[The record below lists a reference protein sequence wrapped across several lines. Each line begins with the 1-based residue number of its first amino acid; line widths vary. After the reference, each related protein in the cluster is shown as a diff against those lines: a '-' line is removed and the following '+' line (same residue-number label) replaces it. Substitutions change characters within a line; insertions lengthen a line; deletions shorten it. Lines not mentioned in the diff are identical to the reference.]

1 MTNNYSILKI
11 SAILMMAFQLFPQ
24 CIWGQSGSWADY
36 QENYTSSKTTITIA
50 NAGQLAKLAA
60 VANENADFDGITIK
74 LTADI
79 DLSAHYWVPIGSATS
94 PFFKG
99 TFNGSDHTISGLNI
113 NDENLD
119 NAGLF
124 GYANEASISNL
135 TVSAGSI
142 AGDENVGILAGS
154 LISSDVSN
162 CSVSATSING
172 TRNVSALV
180 GYRDIVSGIT
190 SCTVTGT
197 TAVSLANSSDNSSTL
212 GSNQDKPCDVTLTG
226 RTLHKDG
233 KWNTICLPFDY
244 DPAYGVLSGD
254 CVVIYTLT
262 NAVLEDRH
270 LMLYFGDNVAGNGVM
285 RAGVPYIIRW
295 KTTGSDLV
303 DPVFQGVVPRMT
315 DPADYDN
322 GALGEGRVRLRGTF
336 SQQAL
341 GADQSILFMGG
352 NNKLYYPVSTTY
364 IGAFRAF
371 FQVGEGAAARQL
383 DDFQFIFDEEETTV
397 ISATLNDRCKMTDDK
412 WYTLSGHRIANGQRP
427 TAKGLYIYKGKKEV
441 IK

>member
-1 MTNNYSILKI
+1 
-11 SAILMMAFQLFPQ
+11 MMAFQLFPQ
-24 CIWGQSGSWADY
+24 CIWGQSGTWDSDHY
-36 QENYTSSKTTITIA
+36 QEDYTASGTTITIA

-60 VANENADFDGITIK
+60 VANGGADFNGITII
-74 LTADI
+74 LSADI
-79 DLSAHYWVPIGSATS
+79 DLSAHYWVPIGTATS
-94 PFFKG
+94 PFNG
-99 TFNGSDHTISGLNI
+99 TFNGSGYTITGMNI
-113 NDENLD
+113 NEEDLD
-119 NAGLF
+119 NVGLF
-124 GYANEASISNL
+124 GYANSASISNL
-135 TVSAGSI
+135 TVSAGTV

-154 LISSDVSN
+154 LISCDISN
-162 CSVSATSING
+162 CTVSANRISG

-180 GYRDIVSGIT
+180 GYRDKIT
-190 SCTVTGT
+190 ATDCSVTGT
-197 TAVSLANSSDNSSTL
+197 TAVSLANSANNYSTL
-212 GSNQDKPCDVTLTG
+212 SSNQDKPCDVTLTG

-315 DPADYDN
+315 APADYDN

-352 NNKLYYPVSTTY
+352 SNKLYYPVSTTD

>member
-11 SAILMMAFQLFPQ
+11 SAILIMAFLLSPLR
-24 CIWGQSGSWADY
+24 IWGQSGSWADY
-36 QENYTSSKTTITIA
+36 QENYTSSETTITIA

-74 LTADI
+74 LMADI

-94 PFFKG
+94 PFNG
-99 TFNGSDHTISGLNI
+99 TFVGNGHSITGLNI
-113 NDENLD
+113 DDDQLN

-124 GYANEASISNL
+124 GYANGATISDL

-142 AGDENVGILAGS
+142 TGDENVGILAGS
-154 LISSDVSN
+154 LISSSVSG
-162 CSVSATSING
+162 CSASATSISG

-180 GYRDIVSGIT
+180 GYRDIVSIS
-190 SCTVTGT
+190 SCSVTGT
-197 TAVSLANSSDNSSTL
+197 TAVSLANSADNSTTL
-212 GSNQDKPCDVTLTG
+212 SSNQNKPCDVTLTG

-254 CVVIYTLT
+254 SVVIYTLT
-262 NAVLEDRH
+262 NAVLEDRY

-315 DPADYDN
+315 APADYDN

-352 NNKLYYPVSTTY
+352 SNKLYYPVSTTD